1 MNFVSK
7 AWDGATEVV
16 KDVVMAP
23 AEIAHWALNEMFGEG
38 DLHRI
43 AQELAELG
51 TQVDTLGKDISTA
64 LGHLT
69 WHGPA
74 ADAFV
79 SHAQGRVREISS
91 VSDHLTELGRSVE
104 RLDNVF

>member
-1 MNFVSK
+1 MNFISK

-38 DLHRI
+38 DLHQI
-43 AQELAELG
+43 AQELAELAK
-51 TQVDTLGKDISTA
+51 QVDTLSKDINTA
-64 LGHLT
+64 LGQLT

-79 SHAQGRVREISS
+79 SHAHGRVRELGA
-91 VSDHLTELGRSVE
+91 VSDHLAELGKSVE
-104 RLDNVF
+104 RLNNVF